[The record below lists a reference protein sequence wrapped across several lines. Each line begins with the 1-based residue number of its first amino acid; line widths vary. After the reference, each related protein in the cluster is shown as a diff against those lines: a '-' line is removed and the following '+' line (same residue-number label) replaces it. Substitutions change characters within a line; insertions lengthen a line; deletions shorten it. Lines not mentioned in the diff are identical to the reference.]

1 VTPSTPRPGRRVR
14 GSATGRPVMAALD
27 LLGRRWTLRVLWELR
42 DGAVGFRPLQQRCGG
57 MSSSVLQTRLIEL
70 QQGLLVVRHRDGSY
84 ELTRLGADLYQALLP
99 LHRWSDRWAGA
110 IDAIPP
116 LAPEDH
122 VCASCRL
129 SYPQTDI
136 GAAAHLLGSLP
147 ARYRRSVDGLSP
159 AALRR
164 RPEPGTW
171 SITEYLCHVR
181 DVFDVYA
188 DRISK
193 TLAQEHPVLEPMH
206 NDRRAEQGH
215 YNDQDVAEVLDALTE
230 GAVTLKTLIMTI
242 SPAQSHRTA
251 TRLPGEQRTLLW
263 LVRQAAHEGI
273 HHLGDIERQRVLA
286 FDRPSAA
293 EDRSK

>member
-1 VTPSTPRPGRRVR
+1 
-14 GSATGRPVMAALD
+14 MAALD
-27 LLGRRWTLRVLWELR
+27 LLGRRWALRVLWELR
-42 DGAVGFRPLQQRCGG
+42 DGALGFRPLQQRCGG

-84 ELTRLGADLYQALLP
+84 ELTKLGADLYQALLP
-99 LHRWSDRWAGA
+99 LHRWSDRWAAA

-116 LAPEDH
+116 LVPEDH
-122 VCASCRL
+122 VCASCSL
-129 SYPQTDI
+129 SYPETDI

-147 ARYRRSVDGLSP
+147 ARYRRSIDGLS
-159 AALRR
+159 AATLHR

-188 DRISK
+188 DRINK

-230 GAVTLKTLIMTI
+230 GAVTLKTLIMSI
-242 SPAQSHRTA
+242 APAQSHRTA

-286 FDRPSAA
+286 SDRSAA
-293 EDRSK
+293 P